1 MEKGLFCTFKKFIEE
16 IKDEYKV
23 YKKIGNSYRLKR
35 IISIISEYGKDC
47 QLYTFMMNSLANID
61 FEKIEYSY
69 KGVTILDEKNNKLL
83 KIMLLPNYKDVE
95 SIYIESIDN
104 SVISRK
110 EFSFLYGEINVKEYK
125 EKDGLRIKTHRKYV
139 DNQMIFEDVSRIKSE
154 DNDNY
159 YWISNTTHVDEND
172 TAIMKEFIQIRKDG
186 MIESQGVKFYRG
198 HILDDASFYTRSA
211 YNIDY
216 LYDYLEEDKYQINHD
231 RYYSELEKI
240 EQKDSKIISF
250 VPRKKG

>member
-47 QLYTFMMNSLANID
+47 QLYTFMMNSLTKLD
-61 FEKIEYSY
+61 FEKVEHSY
-69 KGVTILDEKNNKLL
+69 KGVTILDQKNNKSLE
-83 KIMLLPNYKDVE
+83 IILLPNYKD
-95 SIYIESIDN
+95 IENIIIEYKEDGL
-104 SVISRK
+104 VSRK
-110 EFSFLYGEINVKEYK
+110 EFSFLYGEINVKEFK
-125 EKDGLRIKTHRKYV
+125 EKEGIRIKTHRKYI
-139 DNQMIFEDVSRIKSE
+139 DNQIVYEDVSRIKYD

-159 YWISNTTHVDEND
+159 YWISNTTHTLEDD

-186 MIESQGVKFYRG
+186 MIESQGTKFYSG
-198 HILDDASFYTRSA
+198 ELFDNACFYTRSA

-216 LYDYLEEDKYQINHD
+216 LYDYLEDDKQRIGYE
-231 RYYSELEKI
+231 RYYGELDKL
-240 EQKDSKIISF
+240 EQKESNVIKF
-250 VPRKKG
+250 VPRKKD